1 MVVVVRATKELESKE
16 SQRKIKVL
24 IET

>member
-24 IET
+24 IEI